1 MDITTIKLQ
10 KETKERLEKLKES
23 RRESYDDILRKV
35 LYVLNITRD
44 NPNKAK
50 LILERIDEL
59 RKRMLDEENEEK
71 KEQKKDKLNLKK
83 NNSKKISSS

>member
-10 KETKERLEKLKES
+10 KETKERLEKLKEC
-23 RRESYDDILRKV
+23 RRESYDDILRNV

-59 RKRMLDEENEEK
+59 M
-71 KEQKKDKLNLKK
+71 KK
-83 NNSKKISSS
+83 NVLMKKMKKKRNKRKIN

>member
-10 KETKERLEKLKES
+10 KETKERLGKLKEN
-23 RRESYDDILRKV
+23 RRESYDDILRKI

-50 LILERIDEL
+50 LTLERIDEL
-59 RKRMLDEENEEK
+59 RKRMLDEKKEEK
-71 KEQKKDKLNLKK
+71 KEKQRNKV
-83 NNSKKISSS
+83 SKKTKPKK